1 MSSLVEQSSLVN
13 PQNAHFSNPGF
24 ASKVGAVTGCG
35 GSTTSD
41 LALQQKGMYKMVST
55 GGKKM
60 RRSMKKNK
68 KSGKNMK
75 KSGKK
80 MKRKSM
86 KKHRRKTYRG
96 GMGYGFSKD
105 QSLAS
110 TSGVHGAHLASF
122 NSYTGDQVKHPANM
136 DAPTTNPTVGGMK
149 RKSRKMRKSHKKKS
163 LKRTK
168 KVKKGRKG
176 KSGKRQRGGYAQYMS
191 NVANTPSYST
201 GAPPALSAG
210 SSALASPPPI
220 TQTDN
225 CMNSWKHLGD
235 MPPYNKVF

>member
-60 RRSMKKNK
+60 KR
-68 KSGKNMK
+68 KSMK

-80 MKRKSM
+80 MKRNSMKKRKSM

-122 NSYTGDQVKHPANM
+122 NSYTGDQAPNPANM
-136 DAPTTNPTVGGMK
+136 NAPTTNPIVGGMK

-168 KVKKGRKG
+168 KVKRSKKG

>member
-41 LALQQKGMYKMVST
+41 LGLQQKGMYKMVST

-168 KVKKGRKG
+168 KVKRNRNG
-176 KSGKRQRGGYAQYMS
+176 KHGKRQRGGYAQYMS

-235 MPPYNKVF
+235 MLPYNKVF

>member
-60 RRSMKKNK
+60 KKR
-68 KSGKNMK
+68 KSMK

-80 MKRKSM
+80 MKIGKRGKKSM

-122 NSYTGDQVKHPANM
+122 NSYTGDQAKHPANM
-136 DAPTTNPTVGGMK
+136 NAPTTNPTVGGMK

-191 NVANTPSYST
+191 NVPYTPSYST
-201 GAPPALSAG
+201 GAPPSLSAS
-210 SSALASPPPI
+210 SSALATPPPTTKI
-220 TQTDN
+220 DN
-225 CMNSWKHLGD
+225 CTD
-235 MPPYNKVF
+235 Q

>member
-168 KVKKGRKG
+168 KVKRNRNG
-176 KSGKRQRGGYAQYMS
+176 KHGKRQRGGYAQYMS
-191 NVANTPSYST
+191 NVANTPSYSV

-210 SSALASPPPI
+210 GSALASPPPI

-235 MPPYNKVF
+235 MPPYNEVF

>member
-24 ASKVGAVTGCG
+24 SSKVGAVTGCG
-35 GSTTSD
+35 GSITSD

-60 RRSMKKNK
+60 KKRKSMKKTGK
-68 KSGKNMK
+68 KMK
-75 KSGKK
+75 KSGKRGK
-80 MKRKSM
+80 KSM

-122 NSYTGDQVKHPANM
+122 NSYPGGQTDHPANM
-136 DAPTTNPTVGGMK
+136 GASTSNPTVGGMK

-168 KVKKGRKG
+168 KVKRSRKG
-176 KSGKRQRGGYAQYMS
+176 KRGKRQRGGYAQYMS
-191 NVANTPSYST
+191 NVPYTPSYST
-201 GAPPALSAG
+201 GAPPSLSA
-210 SSALASPPPI
+210 STSALATPSPI
-220 TQTDN
+220 TKMDN
-225 CMNSWKHLGD
+225 CTN
-235 MPPYNKVF
+235 

>member
-24 ASKVGAVTGCG
+24 SSKVGAVTGYG

-60 RRSMKKNK
+60 KKRKSMKKTGK
-68 KSGKNMK
+68 KMK
-75 KSGKK
+75 KSGKRGK
-80 MKRKSM
+80 KSM
-86 KKHRRKTYRG
+86 KKHRRTLHRG

-122 NSYTGDQVKHPANM
+122 NSYPGGQTDHPANM
-136 DAPTTNPTVGGMK
+136 GASTSNPTVGGMK

-168 KVKKGRKG
+168 KVKRSRKG
-176 KSGKRQRGGYAQYMS
+176 KRGKRQRGGYAQYMS
-191 NVANTPSYST
+191 NVANTPGYSA
-201 GAPPALSAG
+201 GAPPALSAS
-210 SSALASPPPI
+210 SSALATPPPI

-235 MPPYNKVF
+235 LPPYNEIF

>member
-75 KSGKK
+75 KSGKNMKKSGKK

-86 KKHRRKTYRG
+86 IRSIKMFG
-96 GMGYGFSKD
+96 GFF
-105 QSLAS
+105 
-110 TSGVHGAHLASF
+110 T
-122 NSYTGDQVKHPANM
+122 
-136 DAPTTNPTVGGMK
+136 
-149 RKSRKMRKSHKKKS
+149 
-163 LKRTK
+163 
-168 KVKKGRKG
+168 
-176 KSGKRQRGGYAQYMS
+176 
-191 NVANTPSYST
+191 
-201 GAPPALSAG
+201 
-210 SSALASPPPI
+210 
-220 TQTDN
+220 
-225 CMNSWKHLGD
+225 
-235 MPPYNKVF
+235 

>member
-41 LALQQKGMYKMVST
+41 LALQQKSMYKMVST

-60 RRSMKKNK
+60 KRKSMKKTK
-68 KSGKNMK
+68 KRGKT
-75 KSGKK
+75 

-86 KKHRRKTYRG
+86 KKYRRKTYRG

-110 TSGVHGAHLASF
+110 TSGVHGAHLADF
-122 NSYTGDQVKHPANM
+122 KSYTGDQVPHPANM
-136 DAPTTNPTVGGMK
+136 DAPTKNPTVGGMK
-149 RKSRKMRKSHKKKS
+149 RKSRKMRKSHSKKS

-168 KVKKGRKG
+168 KVKRTRNG
-176 KSGKRQRGGYAQYMS
+176 KHGKKQRGGYAQYMS
-191 NVANTPSYST
+191 NVAYTPSYST
-201 GAPPALSAG
+201 GSPPALSSG

-220 TQTDN
+220 TKMNN
-225 CMNSWKHLGD
+225 CTNQ
-235 MPPYNKVF
+235 

>member
-1 MSSLVEQSSLVN
+1 
-13 PQNAHFSNPGF
+13 
-24 ASKVGAVTGCG
+24 
-35 GSTTSD
+35 
-41 LALQQKGMYKMVST
+41 
-55 GGKKM
+55 
-60 RRSMKKNK
+60 MKKP
-68 KSGKNMK
+68 
-75 KSGKK
+75 
-80 MKRKSM
+80 
-86 KKHRRKTYRG
+86 RRKTYRG

-168 KVKKGRKG
+168 KVKRNRNG
-176 KSGKRQRGGYAQYMS
+176 KHGKRQRGGYAQYMS
-191 NVANTPSYST
+191 NVANTPSYSV

-210 SSALASPPPI
+210 GSALASPPPI

-235 MPPYNKVF
+235 MPPYNEVF

>member
-1 MSSLVEQSSLVN
+1 MSSLVEQSSMVN

-24 ASKVGAVTGCG
+24 SSKVGAVTGCG

-60 RRSMKKNK
+60 KKRKSMK
-68 KSGKNMK
+68 K

-80 MKRKSM
+80 MKKSGKRGKKSM

-122 NSYTGDQVKHPANM
+122 NSYTGDQAKHPANM

-168 KVKKGRKG
+168 KVKRSRKG
-176 KSGKRQRGGYAQYMS
+176 KSWKKTKRW
-191 NVANTPSYST
+191 
-201 GAPPALSAG
+201 LC
-210 SSALASPPPI
+210 PI
-220 TQTDN
+220 
-225 CMNSWKHLGD
+225 H
-235 MPPYNKVF
+235 V

>member
-13 PQNAHFSNPGF
+13 PQNAHFTNPGF
-24 ASKVGAVTGCG
+24 ASNAGAVTGCG

-122 NSYTGDQVKHPANM
+122 NSYTGDQAKHPANM
-136 DAPTTNPTVGGMK
+136 NAPTTNPTVGGMK

-168 KVKKGRKG
+168 KVKKSRTVVI
-176 KSGKRQRGGYAQYMS
+176 A
-191 NVANTPSYST
+191 VF
-201 GAPPALSAG
+201 
-210 SSALASPPPI
+210 I
-220 TQTDN
+220 FN
-225 CMNSWKHLGD
+225 CI
-235 MPPYNKVF
+235 